1 MVLQITVPLTEEGL
15 EEAPKALEEPVEDV
29 LHVQLLSTQK
39 ELEDLE
45 VHLDLQGALVNKE
58 VLLEARMVVSLDAIV
73 VQVVMFVIIITGTG
87 IIVMTNTA
95 YLLQTDS
102 VIIVVTING
111 EEQAPAVD
119 VEAVLGGD
127 QQIINAVDLEVALVE
142 EQDAIHM
149 VQQEPTNGVEQ
160 PAINGV
166 EQDAILAVEMEAVMD
181 SNELCPVDTLHVLLN
196 SDHKN

>member
-1 MVLQITVPLTEEGL
+1 VVLQITVPLTEEGL

-29 LHVQLLSTQK
+29 LHVQLLSAHK

-73 VQVVMFVIIITGTG
+73 VQVVMFLIIITGTG

-95 YLLQTDS
+95 NLLQTDS

-119 VEAVLGGD
+119 LEAVLGGD

-181 SNELCPVDTLHVLLN
+181 SNELFPVDTLHVLLN

>member
-1 MVLQITVPLTEEGL
+1 MVLQITVPHTEEGL

-29 LHVQLLSTQK
+29 LHVQLLSAHK

-73 VQVVMFVIIITGTG
+73 VQVVMFLIIITGTG

-181 SNELCPVDTLHVLLN
+181 SNELFPVDTLHVLLN

>member
-29 LHVQLLSTQK
+29 LHVELLSAQK

-73 VQVVMFVIIITGTG
+73 VQVVMFLIIITGTG

-119 VEAVLGGD
+119 LEAVLGGD

-142 EQDAIHM
+142 EQDTIHM

-181 SNELCPVDTLHVLLN
+181 SNELFPVDTLHVLLN

>member
-29 LHVQLLSTQK
+29 LHVQLLSAQK

-119 VEAVLGGD
+119 LEAVLGGD

-181 SNELCPVDTLHVLLN
+181 TNELFPVDTLHVLLN

>member
-1 MVLQITVPLTEEGL
+1 M
-15 EEAPKALEEPVEDV
+15 DV
-29 LHVQLLSTQK
+29 LHVKLLSVQK

-73 VQVVMFVIIITGTG
+73 VQAVMFLIIIMATG

-119 VEAVLGGD
+119 LEAVLGGN

-166 EQDAILAVEMEAVMD
+166 EQDAILAVEMEAVID
-181 SNELCPVDTLHVLLN
+181 SNELFPVDTLHVLLN

>member
-15 EEAPKALEEPVEDV
+15 EEAPKALEELLVDV
-29 LHVQLLSTQK
+29 LHVKLLSVQK

-73 VQVVMFVIIITGTG
+73 VQVVMFLIIITGTG

-111 EEQAPAVD
+111 GEQAPAVD
-119 VEAVLGGD
+119 LEAVLGGD

-181 SNELCPVDTLHVLLN
+181 SNELFPVDTLHVLLN

>member
-29 LHVQLLSTQK
+29 LHVQLLSAQK

-119 VEAVLGGD
+119 LEAVLGGD

-181 SNELCPVDTLHVLLN
+181 SNVLFPVDTLHVLLN

>member
-29 LHVQLLSTQK
+29 LHVQLLSAQK

-73 VQVVMFVIIITGTG
+73 VQAVMFLIIIMATG

-95 YLLQTDS
+95 YLLQMDS
-102 VIIVVTING
+102 VIIVATTNG
-111 EEQAPAVD
+111 EEQVPKVD
-119 VEAVLGGD
+119 LEAVLGED
-127 QQIINAVDLEVALVE
+127 LEIFNKVDLQVAPTG
-142 EQDAIHM
+142 EQDAIH
-149 VQQEPTNGVEQ
+149 GVEQ
-160 PAINGV
+160 GPINGAEQEPINGV
-166 EQDAILAVEMEAVMD
+166 EQQEINGVE
-181 SNELCPVDTLHVLLN
+181 
-196 SDHKN
+196 

>member
-1 MVLQITVPLTEEGL
+1 VVLQITVPLTEEGL

-29 LHVQLLSTQK
+29 LHVELLSAQK

-73 VQVVMFVIIITGTG
+73 VQVVMFLIIITGTG

-119 VEAVLGGD
+119 LEAVLGGD

-142 EQDAIHM
+142 EQDTIHM

-181 SNELCPVDTLHVLLN
+181 SNELFPVDTLHVLLN